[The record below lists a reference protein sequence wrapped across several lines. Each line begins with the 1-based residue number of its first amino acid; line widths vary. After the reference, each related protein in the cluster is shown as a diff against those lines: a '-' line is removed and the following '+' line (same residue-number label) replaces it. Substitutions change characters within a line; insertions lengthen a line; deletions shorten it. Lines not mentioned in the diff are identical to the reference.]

1 MFLEINKITDR
12 NDRQNLTILFFLLLF
27 STFLEMLGL
36 GAIPIFAM
44 TIMDPKNLQDKFNFL
59 YQSNFIIET
68 SKKNLVFIMSI
79 ILVAIFLVKNAFI
92 AFVNY
97 YHGQLIKRI
106 RGNLTNKLFEKYIYA
121 NYEFHIKK
129 NSADLIRN
137 VYSEVSKSVYYLT
150 GLILILKEIL
160 ILSMIFILL
169 LISSA
174 TVAFS
179 IFVLLGLFSIIF
191 FFYTRHSSQLRGKLI
206 QEFWGKQTRALK
218 HGMGSIKEIKILNKE
233 NFMIKLFNF
242 NTNNIEK
249 YNFVQSFIV
258 TLPRL
263 ILETLTIIGICI
275 LSILYVLSD
284 QPIENYIPLIALITV
299 CAIRMM
305 PSFNSIS
312 QALATIK
319 YQTPAF
325 KLIVGEIDEINKNI
339 NTDYFKNN
347 NQNIKKIKFED
358 KIKINNLSYKYPGND
373 NEKYV
378 FKNLNLEIDFGEV
391 VGISGVS
398 GAGKSTLVDLL
409 TGLLRPSEGKIII
422 DSIDINTHLSD
433 WQKQI
438 GYVPQDTYLVDDTIK
453 SNIAFGVP
461 TEKINNNN
469 LNLAIELSQLKKLI
483 NSLPEKE
490 NSLVGEDGIKLSGG
504 EKQRIGIARA
514 LYFRPKVLFL
524 DEPTSSLDS
533 KNEKLILEDIY
544 KLGENR
550 TILIISHRTKIFKYC
565 KKILN
570 IKDGKVEILYD
581 YKDLI

>member
-12 NDRQNLTILFFLLLF
+12 NDRRNLTILFFLLLF

-44 TIMDPKNLQDKFNFL
+44 TIMDPKNLQDKFDFL

-79 ILVAIFLVKNAFI
+79 ILIAIFLVKNAFI

-97 YHGQLIKRI
+97 YNGQLIKRI

-137 VYSEVSKSVYYLT
+137 VYSEVSKCVYYLT

-179 IFVLLGLFSIIF
+179 IFVLLGFFSIIF

-263 ILETLTIIGICI
+263 ILETLTIVGICI
-275 LSILYVLSD
+275 LFILFGLSG

-299 CAIRMM
+299 CAVRMM

-325 KLIVGEIDEINKNI
+325 KLIVGEIDEINRNI
-339 NTDYFKNN
+339 NTDYFKKN

-358 KIKINNLSYKYPGND
+358 KIKISNLSYKYPGND

-378 FKNLNLEIDFGEV
+378 FKNLNLEINFGEV
-391 VGISGVS
+391 AGISGAS

-422 DSIDINTHLSD
+422 DNIDINTHPSN
-433 WQKQI
+433 WQRQI

-461 TEKINNNN
+461 TEKINNND

-544 KLGENR
+544 KLGKNR
-550 TILIISHRTKIFKYC
+550 TILIISHRTNIFKYC

-570 IKDGKVEILYD
+570 IKDGQVEILYD

>member
-79 ILVAIFLVKNAFI
+79 ILIAIFLVKNAFI

-206 QEFWGKQTRALK
+206 QEFLGKQTRALK

-422 DSIDINTHLSD
+422 DSIDINTHTSD

>member
-1 MFLEINKITDR
+1 
-12 NDRQNLTILFFLLLF
+12 
-27 STFLEMLGL
+27 
-36 GAIPIFAM
+36 
-44 TIMDPKNLQDKFNFL
+44 MDPKNLQDKFNFL

-97 YHGQLIKRI
+97 YNGQLIKRI

-179 IFVLLGLFSIIF
+179 IFILLGFFSIIF

-206 QEFWGKQTRALK
+206 QEFWGKQTRTLK

-249 YNFVQSFIV
+249 YNFVQSFII

-339 NTDYFKNN
+339 NTDYFKKN

-378 FKNLNLEIDFGEV
+378 FKNLNLEINFGEV
-391 VGISGVS
+391 VGISGAS

-409 TGLLRPSEGKIII
+409 AGLLRPSEGKIII
-422 DSIDINTHLSD
+422 DSIDINTHPSN
-433 WQKQI
+433 WQRQI

-461 TEKINNNN
+461 TEKINNND

-544 KLGENR
+544 KLGKNR
-550 TILIISHRTKIFKYC
+550 TILIISHRTNIFKYC

-570 IKDGKVEILYD
+570 IKDGQVEILYD

>member
-12 NDRQNLTILFFLLLF
+12 NDRRNLTILFFLLLF

-59 YQSNFIIET
+59 YQSNFIIEA

-97 YHGQLIKRI
+97 YNGQLIKRI
-106 RGNLTNKLFEKYIYA
+106 RGNLTNKLFEKYMYA

-169 LISSA
+169 LISGA

-179 IFVLLGLFSIIF
+179 IFVLLGLFAVIF

-206 QEFWGKQTRALK
+206 QEFWGKQTRTLK

-242 NTNNIEK
+242 NTNYIEK

-275 LSILYVLSD
+275 LSILFVLSD
-284 QPIENYIPLIALITV
+284 QPIENFIPLIALITV

-339 NTDYFKNN
+339 NTDYFKKN
-347 NQNIKKIKFED
+347 NQNIKKIKFEN

-378 FKNLNLEIDFGEV
+378 FKNLNLEINFGEV
-391 VGISGVS
+391 VGISGAS

-409 TGLLRPSEGKIII
+409 AGLLRPSEGKIII
-422 DSIDINTHLSD
+422 DSIDINTHPSD
-433 WQKQI
+433 WQRQI
-438 GYVPQDTYLVDDTIK
+438 GYVPQDTYLVDETIK

-461 TEKINNNN
+461 TEKINNND

-524 DEPTSSLDS
+524 DEPTSFLDS
-533 KNEKLILEDIY
+533 KNEKLILDDIY
-544 KLGENR
+544 KLGKNR

>member
-79 ILVAIFLVKNAFI
+79 ILIAIFLVKNAFI

-97 YHGQLIKRI
+97 YYGQLIKSI

-137 VYSEVSKSVYYLT
+137 IYSEVSKSVYYLT

-160 ILSMIFILL
+160 ILFMIFILL
-169 LISSA
+169 LISSV
-174 TVAFS
+174 TIAFS
-179 IFVLLGLFSIIF
+179 IFALLGLFAIIF

-206 QEFWGKQTRALK
+206 QEFWGKQIRTLK

-305 PSFNSIS
+305 PSFNSIA
-312 QALATIK
+312 QALSTIK
-319 YQTPAF
+319 YHTPSF

-339 NTDYFKNN
+339 NTDYFKKN
-347 NQNIKKIKFED
+347 NQNIKKIKFAD

-373 NEKYV
+373 SEKYV
-378 FKNLNLEIDFGEV
+378 FKNLNLEINFGEV
-391 VGISGVS
+391 VGISGAS

-409 TGLLRPSEGKIII
+409 AGLLRPSEGKIII
-422 DSIDINTHLSD
+422 DSIDINTHPSD
-433 WQKQI
+433 WQRQI

-453 SNIAFGVP
+453 SNIAFGVS
-461 TEKINNNN
+461 TEKINNND
-469 LNLAIELSQLKKLI
+469 LNLAIESSQLKKLI

-581 YKDLI
+581 YKELI

>member
-1 MFLEINKITDR
+1 MFSEINKITNR
-12 NDRQNLTILFFLLLF
+12 NSRRNLIILFFLLLF

-68 SKKNLVFIMSI
+68 SKNNLVFIVSI

-97 YHGQLIKRI
+97 YHSQLIRSI
-106 RGNLTNKLFEKYIYA
+106 RGSLTNKIFEKYIYA

-179 IFVLLGLFSIIF
+179 IFVLLALFAIIF

-206 QEFWGKQTRALK
+206 QEFWGKQTRTLK

-233 NFMIKLFNF
+233 NFIIKLFNF

-275 LSILYVLSD
+275 LSILFVLSD

-339 NTDYFKNN
+339 NTDYFKKN

-378 FKNLNLEIDFGEV
+378 FKNLNLEINSGEV

-409 TGLLRPSEGKIII
+409 TGLLRPSEGEIII
-422 DSIDINTHLSD
+422 DSIDINTHPSD
-433 WQKQI
+433 WQRQI

-461 TEKINNNN
+461 TEKINNND

-544 KLGENR
+544 KLGKNR
-550 TILIISHRTKIFKYC
+550 TILIISHRTNIFKYC

-570 IKDGKVEILYD
+570 IKDGKVEIFYD

>member
-79 ILVAIFLVKNAFI
+79 ILIAIFLVKNAFI

-299 CAIRMM
+299 CAIRMI

>member
-97 YHGQLIKRI
+97 YNGQLIKRI

>member
-1 MFLEINKITDR
+1 MFLEINKITNR
-12 NDRQNLTILFFLLLF
+12 NDRRNLTILFFLLLF

-97 YHGQLIKRI
+97 YNGQLIKRI

-179 IFVLLGLFSIIF
+179 IFILLGFFSIIF

-206 QEFWGKQTRALK
+206 QEFWGKQTRTLK

-249 YNFVQSFIV
+249 YNFVQSFII

-339 NTDYFKNN
+339 NNYYFKKN

-378 FKNLNLEIDFGEV
+378 FKNLNLEINFGEV
-391 VGISGVS
+391 VGISGAS

-409 TGLLRPSEGKIII
+409 AGLLRPSEGKIII
-422 DSIDINTHLSD
+422 DSIDINTHPSN
-433 WQKQI
+433 WQRQI

-461 TEKINNNN
+461 TEKINNND

-544 KLGENR
+544 KLGKNR
-550 TILIISHRTKIFKYC
+550 TILIISHRTNIFKYC

-570 IKDGKVEILYD
+570 IKDGQVEILYD